1 VSKTGTDWL
10 AAREA
15 ADARSRSDEL
25 ATAFARVLGP
35 DDLVVDLGCG
45 TGANWRYLDPF
56 LVSSQKWLGI
66 DQDSE
71 MLNQM
76 MARLPRGRFK
86 FEKMNIVTDLRRVPA
101 GNGVAVTAST
111 FLDITSED
119 WLTQLADHCHDSP
132 LLVAMSAAGQPEWD
146 PVDELDEPIRSRIE
160 SHQRSDHGF
169 GLSLGPDAAQ
179 CLSEQLRA
187 VGCQVTLRQSDWKLG
202 PQDYLLIEMMI
213 GGVARR
219 VENSND
225 RLDVRGWANLRRSQL
240 QQNELSLVVK
250 HLDLLS
256 IPRRLV
262 EHGSHSSVL
271 SKASR
276 KL

>member
-25 ATAFARVLGP
+25 ATAFSRVLDP

-45 TGANWRYLDPF
+45 TGANLRYLDPF
-56 LVSSQKWLGI
+56 LLTSQKRFGI

-71 MLNQM
+71 MLSQA
-76 MARLPRGRFK
+76 MARLPSSRFK
-86 FEKMNIVTDLRRVPA
+86 FEKMNLVTDLRRVPA
-101 GNGVAVTAST
+101 GNGVAVAASA
-111 FLDITSED
+111 FLDMTSED
-119 WLTQLADHCHDSP
+119 WLTQFADHCHDSP
-132 LLVAMSAAGQPEWD
+132 LLVAMSVAGQPEWD
-146 PVDELDEPIRSRIE
+146 PVDDLDEPIRSRIE

-169 GLSLGPDAAQ
+169 GPSLGPDATMYLAD
-179 CLSEQLRA
+179 QLRA
-187 VGCQVTLRQSDWKLG
+187 DGCQVTLRQSDWKLG
-202 PQDYLLIEMMI
+202 PQDYSLIEMMI

-219 VENSND
+219 VESSND
-225 RLDVRGWANLRRSQL
+225 PLDARGWANRRRSQL

-262 EHGSHSSVL
+262 HD
-271 SKASR
+271 
-276 KL
+276 